1 MKKMPTEEKIFL
13 GLIIFQIIL
22 MLCAIKFMT
31 GAARPPKQMEGDYMR
46 GSYKYD
52 ISQEDMDLIYRVVM
66 SEAGGDGV
74 LSQKGVVTVI
84 LNRLFSPRYPDSIPE
99 IIDGQFSTADNG
111 EPTEQVRRSVNIAI
125 IEYGTKHQILP
136 YQCYYFRAWD
146 YHTFGIPYARLGNN
160 YFSLSEEATD

>member
-1 MKKMPTEEKIFL
+1 MKKVTPEEAIFL
-13 GLIIFQIIL
+13 GLIISQLIL
-22 MLCAIKFMT
+22 MMFAIRFLT
-31 GAARPPKQMEGDYMR
+31 GAIRPPKQMEGDYMR
-46 GSYKYD
+46 GSYKFD

-74 LSQKGVVTVI
+74 LSQKGVATVI

-99 IIDGQFSTADNG
+99 LIDGQFSTADNG

-125 IEYGTKHQILP
+125 IEYGTKRQILP

-146 YHTFGIPYARLGNN
+146 YHSFGIPYCQLGNN